1 MGRPLILVSNDDGI
15 DAPFLRRL
23 VAVLARD
30 AEVHVAAPG
39 GERSWIG
46 KAMSRHGDIVV
57 EKAAGFPCPA
67 WRVEGTPADCVNL
80 AIGHLLPRK
89 PDLVLSGINVG
100 FNAGLPLILSSGT
113 VAAALEGALQGY
125 PAAAFSLAL
134 PPEIFNRLKS
144 DPQAMNAETEQTLQA
159 SCETAAEF
167 AAGLAGNENRETE
180 VHNINF
186 PFPYSR
192 THGLERTRPGRL
204 NLGSLYRSTSSD
216 NFRFHFHL
224 PPETPQE
231 ALTDLTC
238 LRSGRA
244 SHSVLRFGSLGQ

>member
-1 MGRPLILVSNDDGI
+1 MARPLILVSNDDGI

-57 EKAAGFPCPA
+57 EEAAGFPCPA

-113 VAAALEGALQGY
+113 VAAALEGALLGF
-125 PAAAFSLAL
+125 PAAAFSLEL
-134 PPEIFNRLKS
+134 PPEIFNRLKA
-144 DPQAMNAETEQTLQA
+144 DPEAMNPETELTLQA
-159 SCETAAEF
+159 CCETAAEF
-167 AAGLAGNENRETE
+167 AAGLAGSENRETE

-186 PFPYSR
+186 PFPYSLA
-192 THGLERTRPGRL
+192 HGIERTRPGRL
-204 NLGSLYRSTSSD
+204 NLGSLYRRASGD
-216 NFRFHFHL
+216 RFRFDFHL
-224 PPETPQE
+224 PQESPQE
-231 ALTDLTC
+231 ALTDLAC
-238 LRSGRA
+238 LQSGRA